1 MTNERPVEPSAIFA
15 ADGTRIPYR
24 NGRAPAATSGLS
36 RSLLPALVRA
46 ATAGPFLTA
55 SALVLTGAAAAK
67 AAEVAGRLLEQ
78 AGWGA
83 VDVSRGRRG
92 VPGGL
97 EVSWTHVEI
106 RWPA

>member
-1 MTNERPVEPSAIFA
+1 MTNERPVEPSAIFT

-24 NGRAPAATSGLS
+24 NGPTPAATSGMP

-78 AGWGA
+78 AAWAA
-83 VDVSRGRRG
+83 VDVSRGRRA